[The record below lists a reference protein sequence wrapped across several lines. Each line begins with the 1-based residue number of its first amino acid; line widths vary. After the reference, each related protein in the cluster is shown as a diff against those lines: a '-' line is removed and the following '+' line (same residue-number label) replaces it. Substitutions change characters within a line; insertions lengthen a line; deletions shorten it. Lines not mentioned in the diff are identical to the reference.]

1 MERIL
6 NWLIKKLVTFYYRKY
21 PFYAWSWGV
30 DENVDLHVIS
40 EESTLK
46 SHRYGTRTEVYKNE
60 SC

>member
-21 PFYAWSWGV
+21 PFYTWSWGV
-30 DENVDLHVIS
+30 DENIDLYVIS

-46 SHRYGTRTEVYKNE
+46 YHRFGTRAEVYKK
-60 SC
+60 